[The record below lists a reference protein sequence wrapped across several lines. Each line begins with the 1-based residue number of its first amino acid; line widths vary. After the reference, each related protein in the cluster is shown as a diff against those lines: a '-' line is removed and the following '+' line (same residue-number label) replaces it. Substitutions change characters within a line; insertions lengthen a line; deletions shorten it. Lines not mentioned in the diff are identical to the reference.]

1 MYLLAELQCGIS
13 LRAARDSGR
22 TESTRNHAERFRMP
36 PPPGPLHVANQA
48 QQMARQAS
56 DERLSLAFQWIAVT
70 SMAVMGVTAAAHLVR
85 DLLRPQRTRGR
96 E

>member
-1 MYLLAELQCGIS
+1 MQ
-13 LRAARDSGR
+13 
-22 TESTRNHAERFRMP
+22 

-48 QQMARQAS
+48 QQMAKHTS
-56 DERLSLAFQWIAVT
+56 NERLALAFQWIAVT

-85 DLLRPQRTRGR
+85 DLLRPPRTRGR

>member
-1 MYLLAELQCGIS
+1 
-13 LRAARDSGR
+13 
-22 TESTRNHAERFRMP
+22 
-36 PPPGPLHVANQA
+36 
-48 QQMARQAS
+48 MARQAS